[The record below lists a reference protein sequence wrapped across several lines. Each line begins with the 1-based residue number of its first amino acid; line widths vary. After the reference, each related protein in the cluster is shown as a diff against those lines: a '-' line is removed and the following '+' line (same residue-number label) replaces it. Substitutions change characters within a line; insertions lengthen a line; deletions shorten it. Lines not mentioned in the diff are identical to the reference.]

1 MSRDTRRRV
10 MTETSEFGEMITARP
25 RLMRS
30 RGSSLSTQDF
40 NTRDGLGTGLEA
52 IGGSPSFNN
61 ENGGDA
67 TRVTMQ
73 TRVAVRDKT
82 PHRFQVVPLR
92 DASKYAMTRPE
103 LSTKLPTH
111 SNHQRN
117 PFLGPPSGKPS
128 SVRQART
135 LESLPSSQSVEKVS
149 SKSAAET
156 KVPDH
161 YPGQLCK
168 PSRLVSLLS
177 DTKLPAQ
184 QVDGGRRLL
193 SEVDLNRERRPSIT
207 GTSQAGCNATHEV
220 TLGTSRKFQT
230 VRPVSRRTSVIS
242 DARSTMTSAHTISRS
257 LQLRA
262 RYGRSHPKSQSL
274 SDFDPSRLSLLDLY
288 TDRKSLALNDSQD
301 ELTTRVRSRK
311 DAQDIEDLQLNRR
324 HAIYSES
331 AFLPYVAETGRSSAR
346 ASGLRAVDEETISPK
361 ASCGYPARQIQL
373 GQHQQH
379 LSSRAGPETVSTR
392 RRQEPDKSFES
403 QTTPRR
409 VPRDLVE
416 IKPLHGHSHPSLPL
430 KPLNYKKASNT
441 KVFVTGS
448 SLQMGAD
455 TGVYPKIILDIFADL
470 DVAIWEWNTL
480 C

>member
-1 MSRDTRRRV
+1 MSRDTRRRL
-10 MTETSEFGEMITARP
+10 MAETSEFGEMITARP

-30 RGSSLSTQDF
+30 RGSSLSTQDSF

-52 IGGSPSFNN
+52 SSGSPSFNN
-61 ENGGDA
+61 ENGVDG
-67 TRVTMQ
+67 TRVKMQ

-82 PHRFQVVPLR
+82 PHQFQVVPLR
-92 DASKYAMTRPE
+92 DASKYATTRPE

-117 PFLGPPSGKPS
+117 QILCSPSGKPAPI
-128 SVRQART
+128 RQART
-135 LESLPSSQSVEKVS
+135 LESLPSLQSVEKVAS
-149 SKSAAET
+149 MDTAET

-161 YPGQLCK
+161 YPSQLFI
-168 PSRLVSLLS
+168 PSKLVPLLS
-177 DTKLPAQ
+177 DTKLPAR

-207 GTSQAGCNATHEV
+207 GTSGSSNATHEV
-220 TLGTSRKFQT
+220 ALGRSRKFQT
-230 VRPVSRRTSVIS
+230 VRPISRRTSVIS
-242 DARSTMTSAHTISRS
+242 EARSTMTTAHTILRS

-262 RYGRSHPKSQSL
+262 RYGHPKSQSL

-288 TDRKSLALNDSQD
+288 TDRKSLASNDSQD

-311 DAQDIEDLQLNRR
+311 DAQDIEDSQLNRR

-331 AFLPYVAETGRSSAR
+331 AFLPYITETGPPSAR
-346 ASGLRAVDEETISPK
+346 GGGLHAVDEETMSPK
-361 ASCGYPARQIQL
+361 PYPACRMQL
-373 GQHQQH
+373 DQHEQH
-379 LSSRAGPETVSTR
+379 VSSQAGPETISTR
-392 RRQEPDKSFES
+392 RAKGPDKSFAS
-403 QTTPRR
+403 PTTPRR
-409 VPRDLVE
+409 VPGDLVE
-416 IKPLHGHSHPSLPL
+416 IKPIHAPFSHPSLPT

-448 SLQMGAD
+448 SLQMGVD
-455 TGVYPKIILDIFADL
+455 TGAYPKIILDIFVDL
-470 DVAIWEWNTL
+470 DVAIREWSTL